1 MELSQFD
8 VLCFDD
14 EVLVQWST
22 ASEYNSSYFAVE
34 RSLDGIQFDVIGT
47 VNAQGNSQTTHH
59 YLFRDE
65 DPINAVRYYRL
76 RQFDMDGASEKSTI
90 RSSECNTSELITL
103 YPNPSDGKSVL
114 MLSLDQKTDLSYSI
128 VDDKGKLV
136 SQGERTM
143 EGISSIDLDLTDV
156 NPGVYYIQ
164 VHVGDNTEVTKW
176 VIIP

>member
-34 RSLDGIQFDVIGT
+34 RSLDGIHFDVIGT

-59 YLFRDE
+59 YLFRDK

-90 RSSECNTSELITL
+90 RSSECNTSELITF

-114 MLSLDQKTDLSYSI
+114 MLSLDQKTDIGYSV

-164 VHVGDNTEVTKW
+164 VHVGDYTEVIKW